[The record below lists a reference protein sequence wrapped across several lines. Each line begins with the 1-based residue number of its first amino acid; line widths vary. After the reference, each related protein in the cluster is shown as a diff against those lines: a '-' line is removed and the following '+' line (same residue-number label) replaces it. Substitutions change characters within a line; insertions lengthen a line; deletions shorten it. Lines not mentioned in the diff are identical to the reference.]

1 MDIYVGSEENVK
13 LINSVREDLAGT
25 LKIANIR
32 LHPEKRCEGSQISPY
47 DVYFQ
52 IEY

>member
-1 MDIYVGSEENVK
+1 VN

-32 LHPEKRCEGSQISPY
+32 VHPEKRCDGKQISPY
-47 DVYFQ
+47 DVYIQ
-52 IEY
+52 TEY